1 MTPPLL
7 YSTNVFLKLLIQQ
20 QFRGDVH
27 YVWCS
32 ESFDSTAL
40 PRYSV
45 SSLVAPSSDPANIYR
60 ELKEAVRR
68 SDRHCHKISE
78 QKLSLTKLAVDWEA
92 AGEIRTDERDEIVY
106 RVDNATF
113 AEWRP
118 LIYIIPRALVQPRI
132 QVVPAAR
139 RASLG
144 PEYIIA
150 DLQRSE
156 FDVIEL

>member
-1 MTPPLL
+1 MPPPLL
-7 YSTNVFLKLLIQQ
+7 YSTNVFLKLLIQE

-27 YVWCS
+27 YAWCS
-32 ESFDSTAL
+32 ESFDSTTR
-40 PRYSV
+40 PRYSL
-45 SSLVAPSSDPANIYR
+45 SSLVAPSSNPADIYR
-60 ELKEAVRR
+60 ELKEAVQR
-68 SDRHCHKISE
+68 SDRHCYKIAE
-78 QKLSLTKLAVDWEA
+78 QKLSLKKLAVDWEA
-92 AGEIRTDERDEIVY
+92 AGEISTGDKDEIVY
-106 RVDNATF
+106 RVDNASF
-113 AEWRP
+113 DAWRP

-132 QVVPAAR
+132 QAVPAAG

>member
-20 QFRGDVH
+20 QFRSDVH

-32 ESFDSTAL
+32 ESFDSTTL
-40 PRYSV
+40 PRYSF
-45 SSLVAPSSDPANIYR
+45 SSLVAPSSNPADVYR

-68 SDRHCHKISE
+68 SDQHCHKINE
-78 QKLSLTKLAVDWEA
+78 QKVSLKKLAVDWEA
-92 AGEIRTDERDEIVY
+92 AGEISTDDKDEIVY
-106 RVDNATF
+106 RVDNASF

-118 LIYIIPRALVQPRI
+118 LIYIIPRALVQPRL

-150 DLQRSE
+150 DLQRGE